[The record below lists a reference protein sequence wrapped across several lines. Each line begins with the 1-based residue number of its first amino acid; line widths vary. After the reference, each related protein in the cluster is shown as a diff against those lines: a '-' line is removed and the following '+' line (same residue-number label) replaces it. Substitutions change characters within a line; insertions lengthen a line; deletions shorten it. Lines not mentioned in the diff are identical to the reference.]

1 MQIIS
6 IINQKGGVGKTTTV
20 INLAAGLSQQ
30 NKKIL
35 VIDLDPQGN
44 ATTGLGL
51 SNMENSTD
59 TIYGVLNGT
68 KEISEVIKK
77 TQFENLDLITS
88 NVDLSGLEVETAE
101 DANRAFILK
110 LKLTSYLNNSRGLYD
125 YILIDCPPSL
135 SLLTVMALVSS
146 HSLVVPLQTEFFALE
161 GLTQLMKTIERIK
174 VSLNPELMIRGILLT
189 MYDKRNKL
197 SSQVEKEARDYFNEK
212 VYSTVIPRNVRLSE
226 APSHGM
232 PVLIYDKSCP
242 GSKSYFSFT
251 DEFINQETTIGS
263 ACIMDS
269 NKIKK
274 GLGRGLS
281 SLIGETKVETLK
293 NQLSISDLI
302 PNKYQPRKI
311 FDEDN
316 LNDLTN
322 SIKERGILQPIIVR
336 KSNDDKS
343 KFEIIAGERRWLA
356 AQKAG
361 LHTVP
366 VVITEADDLKSLEFA
381 IVENVQRHDLNPLE
395 EAQGYKR
402 LIDEFN
408 YDQEKVSK
416 FIGKS
421 RSHIT
426 NSLRLLTLPLE
437 VIKLIE
443 TQKLTA
449 GHAKILVGLENS
461 SFVANKI
468 VEKKLSVRQAE
479 SFVKI
484 FKNKRQKP
492 NNVKDANIKDL
503 EISVSNKIGLNVLI
517 KNKKNNKGKITFEYK
532 GLDQLNKIIDIIKS
546 NY

>member
-1 MQIIS
+1 
-6 IINQKGGVGKTTTV
+6 
-20 INLAAGLSQQ
+20 
-30 NKKIL
+30 
-35 VIDLDPQGN
+35 
-44 ATTGLGL
+44 
-51 SNMENSTD
+51 
-59 TIYGVLNGT
+59 
-68 KEISEVIKK
+68 
-77 TQFENLDLITS
+77 
-88 NVDLSGLEVETAE
+88 
-101 DANRAFILK
+101 
-110 LKLTSYLNNSRGLYD
+110 
-125 YILIDCPPSL
+125 
-135 SLLTVMALVSS
+135 
-146 HSLVVPLQTEFFALE
+146 
-161 GLTQLMKTIERIK
+161 
-174 VSLNPELMIRGILLT
+174 
-189 MYDKRNKL
+189 
-197 SSQVEKEARDYFNEK
+197 
-212 VYSTVIPRNVRLSE
+212 
-226 APSHGM
+226 
-232 PVLIYDKSCP
+232 
-242 GSKSYFSFT
+242 
-251 DEFINQETTIGS
+251 
-263 ACIMDS
+263 MDS

-336 KSNDDKS
+336 KSNDHKS

-381 IVENVQRHDLNPLE
+381 IVENVQRQDLNPLE

-517 KNKKNNKGKITFEYK
+517 KNNKNNKGKISFEYK